1 LSPPDANSA
10 FVGRALEGMLDELG
24 PTTLVRC
31 GVLTPNSARHA
42 GAPLYTNAPKLIH
55 RVDHAIVT
63 YLFCVGCE

>member
-1 LSPPDANSA
+1 
-10 FVGRALEGMLDELG
+10 MLDELG